1 MGIKENKASK
11 PTVKDRMQSAKL
23 CKDPDKLK
31 KFIKDR
37 SWKVREVAAL
47 NKFATSDMLLSALDD
62 KHWTVR
68 RNAAC
73 HGKAT
78 PLILLKA
85 LDDENGHVRMQ
96 AAHGN
101 KATFEVMFKA
111 IESEEENIRKHTVKA
126 TFGNSM
132 IRMVSWKLL
141 SKLKQLPAFSYLNDR
156 ELSLWVDSFVDDPLF
171 RLSIKTKITD
181 MGLMGT

>member
-1 MGIKENKASK
+1 MSTKETKTSK
-11 PTVKDRMQSAKL
+11 PTVKDRTQAAKL

-37 SWKVREVAAL
+37 SWKVREAAAF
-47 NKFATSDMLLSALDD
+47 NKHATTDMLLSALDD
-62 KHWTVR
+62 NHWTVR
-68 RNAAC
+68 RAVAC

-85 LDDENGHVRMQ
+85 LDDDNGHVRMQ

-126 TFGNSM
+126 SFGNSM

-141 SKLKQLPAFSYLNDR
+141 LKLKELPAFSYLNDK
-156 ELSLWVDSFVDDPLF
+156 EISLWIDPFVDDPLF
-171 RLSIKTKITD
+171 RLSVKTKITD
-181 MGLMGT
+181 MGLMST